1 MQHSIG
7 KTIKDLRKSRG
18 LTQEELA
25 ERIGVTAQAISK
37 WENESGMPDLSQIV
51 PLAHIFGVSTDTLL
65 GTGDIKKNE
74 DVSEILK
81 RAQSKLTF
89 PLTIKC
95 LTTNTTCCL
104 RD

>member
-65 GTGDIKKNE
+65 GTGDTNKNE
-74 DVSEILK
+74 DVFSK
-81 RAQSKLTF
+81 RETSSFFAGDHGADGVGA
-89 PLTIKC
+89 PLLAGAIV
-95 LTTNTTCCL
+95 
-104 RD
+104 

>member
-25 ERIGVTAQAISK
+25 EKIGVTAQAISK

-51 PLAHIFGVSTDTLL
+51 PLAHVFGVSTDTLL
-65 GTGDIKKNE
+65 GTGDIKKTRMFRKYSRE
-74 DVSEILK
+74 RKVS
-81 RAQSKLTF
+81 SHF
-89 PLTIKC
+89 H
-95 LTTNTTCCL
+95 
-104 RD
+104 